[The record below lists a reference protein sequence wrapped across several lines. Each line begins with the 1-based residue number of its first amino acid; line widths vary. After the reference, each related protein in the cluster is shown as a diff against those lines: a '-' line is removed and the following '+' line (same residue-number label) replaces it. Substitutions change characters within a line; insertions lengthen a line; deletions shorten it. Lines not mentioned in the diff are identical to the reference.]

1 MARRNLPSRRQIDP
15 AGAAPL
21 GRPWADLRRQ
31 AELVYGLLRTGWDAL
46 SQEEREQARKLLV
59 KSKGRPNRLSREE
72 ARTLGKI
79 AGRAAGAVAASNR
92 KR

>member
-1 MARRNLPSRRQIDP
+1 MARRNLPSRRQI
-15 AGAAPL
+15 
-21 GRPWADLRRQ
+21 PWSELRQQ
-31 AELVYGLLRTGWDAL
+31 AQLVYEWLRVGLDAL

-59 KSKGRPNRLSREE
+59 KSKGRPTRLSKEE

-79 AGRAAGAVAASNR
+79 AGRAAGAVAASSR